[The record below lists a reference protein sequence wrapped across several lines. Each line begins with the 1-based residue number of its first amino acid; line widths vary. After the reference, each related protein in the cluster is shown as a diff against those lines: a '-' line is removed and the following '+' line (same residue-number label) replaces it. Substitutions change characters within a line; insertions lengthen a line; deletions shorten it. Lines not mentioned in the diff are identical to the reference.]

1 MTSAA
6 RTGLPEEST
15 PTVVAV
21 EVPAASRKKLVFGAV
36 ALCAA
41 IGGTTWFVAHRG
53 FENTDDAQVDGDV
66 VAVPAR
72 MGGIVSHVL
81 FTENQR
87 VKVGDLLAELDDAPA
102 RARLA
107 QAEARVASAIATAQA
122 MDAEVQV
129 AGVNAVGNK
138 SVAEAGLRSASVG
151 VTSFAEQ
158 IREGEASVKSAEVTL
173 AQAISDEQRGKS
185 LFANGSI
192 AKAELDR
199 LETGL
204 SMAESGLAG
213 ARARLGA
220 AHEAANQAK
229 SKVVEASAR
238 VKQSSLVE
246 PLVRQAEARAAA
258 AHAEVATAQAARDL
272 AAIDMSY
279 TKIRAPADGVVS
291 KKTLNEGQAVAVGQ
305 AIVQVVTGHNWVTA
319 NFKETQVGQMRPGQ
333 TAEFTVDAY
342 PGVKFTGDV
351 ESLSGATGARFTLLA
366 PDNASG
372 NFTKVVQ
379 RVPVRVRIHDVPA
392 GFPLR
397 PGMSVDLT
405 VDARK

>member
-1 MTSAA
+1 
-6 RTGLPEEST
+6 
-15 PTVVAV
+15 
-21 EVPAASRKKLVFGAV
+21 
-36 ALCAA
+36 
-41 IGGTTWFVAHRG
+41 
-53 FENTDDAQVDGDV
+53 
-66 VAVPAR
+66 

-87 VKVGDLLAELDDAPA
+87 VKTGDLLAELDDAPA
-102 RARLA
+102 RAKLA

-151 VTSFAEQ
+151 VTSFADQ
-158 IREGEASVKSAEVTL
+158 IREGEALVKSAEVTL
-173 AQAISDEQRGKS
+173 AQAASDQQRGKS

-319 NFKETQVGQMRPGQ
+319 NFKETQVGHMRAGQ

-342 PGVKFTGDV
+342 PGVKFAGDV